1 MWWLWAAF
9 TLLFILA
16 HLAVTQVTKLPFR
29 EAFRIARAGAA
40 VVLTGVGF
48 YTLYQWLPFAST
60 TYVLPTPDPFATTL
74 VAIPL
79 AHFAADFVLMPMGWF
94 LERERP
100 RPDLLIHHGAAVT
113 TALLTLRFTI
123 AAPLYLLLLTTEL
136 RPITTGLS
144 AIGVWLGRP
153 AIDRLGSWA
162 RLIVL
167 LVWRVPFWTWIGWGG
182 ISGLMTAD
190 SFETRA
196 VYFICAFFTAVT
208 MTLDIYWIYKS
219 YKALRRKS

>member
-123 AAPLYLLLLTTEL
+123 AAPLYLLLL
-136 RPITTGLS
+136 PG
-144 AIGVWLGRP
+144 WLLKGK
-153 AIDRLGSWA
+153 AHLKAS
-162 RLIVL
+162 VL
-167 LVWRVPFWTWIGWGG
+167 NSRDHGHKIRGAFW
-182 ISGLMTAD
+182 MNP
-190 SFETRA
+190 
-196 VYFICAFFTAVT
+196 
-208 MTLDIYWIYKS
+208 
-219 YKALRRKS
+219 KA